1 MKKNPRNSTKRLIA
15 IFLSMFLCYSLYGQ
29 DSKEED
35 AATQDSKDE
44 EASALAKKSANPIAN
59 LISIPIQAN
68 INFGSGDYDRTGVV
82 VNLQPVIPFRLSSKV
97 NVITRTII
105 PIMSIPDNAESGST
119 SGIGN
124 INLSM
129 LFVPN
134 PKEGGKFMWG
144 IGPAFNIPT
153 VSNDKL
159 GANAFGIGP
168 TAVGLLMLKKW
179 VIGAT
184 FNRLWSYNGSS
195 VDNFFAQYFIT
206 YNIKKGWYINT
217 NPNIFGNFNATD
229 GEQWTIPFGLGAG
242 KVAHFG
248 SLPVKLQAQYYYN
261 AVRPTGGAKSTL
273 MLMAV
278 LLFPK

>member
-1 MKKNPRNSTKRLIA
+1 MKKNLRNSTKRLIA

-35 AATQDSKDE
+35 AA
-44 EASALAKKSANPIAN
+44 ALAKESANPIAN
-59 LISIPIQAN
+59 LISVPIQAN

-97 NVITRTII
+97 NVINRII
-105 PIMSIPDNAESGST
+105 LPIMSRPDNAESGGT

-124 INLSM
+124 INYSM
-129 LFVPN
+129 MFVPS
-134 PKEGGKFMWG
+134 KATKIIWG

-153 VSNDKL
+153 LSDDKL

-184 FNRLWSYNGSS
+184 FNRLWSYSGSS
-195 VDNFFAQYFIT
+195 VNSFFGQYFIT
-206 YNIKKGWYINT
+206 YNIKKGWYLNT
-217 NPNIFGNFNATD
+217 NPNIFANFNAPD
-229 GEQWTIPFGLGAG
+229 GEQWTVPFGLGGG
-242 KVAHFG
+242 KVTHFG
-248 SLPVKLQAQYYYN
+248 SQPVKLQAQYYYN
-261 AVRPTGGAKSTL
+261 AVRPTLGAKSTL
-273 MLMAV
+273 MLTAV
-278 LLFPK
+278 FLFPSKSKGE